1 MKKILIF
8 LTLLAGLMA
17 CTNQKTDFPDFIYT
31 TGYFPYQYP
40 VRTLVLGDYIYDNTN
55 DNNHKFLISAAMGG
69 VYANTQDRV
78 FDIEVASSLCSNVL
92 FASTLDT
99 VRLLPPAY
107 YTLSSSSKL
116 TIPAGEV
123 NGAIEVQLKDAFF
136 DDPLAIKLG
145 YVLPVRI
152 LKAANLDTV
161 LQGKS
166 SKINPDPRIDA
177 QWDILPRNFTMFAIN
192 FINPYHGMYLHRGTS
207 VVKNAA
213 ASVIETTV
221 YRTPFI
227 VDNEIWSLVTT
238 GKNQVTVSGNLR
250 STLIPGT
257 FKMNLSFSADGSC
270 TITQA
275 TGSTLT
281 ITGSG
286 KFTAGADTWGDKK
299 RDAIHIKYQLTS
311 GVNTYSATD
320 TLVIRDRAIKMQL
333 YKPVVFTK

>member
-1 MKKILIF
+1 MNKILIF
-8 LTLLAGLMA
+8 LTLLAVLTA
-17 CTNQKTDFPDFIYT
+17 CSNKKTDFPDFTYT

-78 FDIEVASSLCSNVL
+78 FDIEVASNLCTNVL

-99 VRLLPPAY
+99 VRLLPSAY
-107 YTLSSSSKL
+107 YTLSSTSKL

-123 NGAIEVQLKDAFF
+123 NGGIEVQLKDAFF

-145 YVLPVRI
+145 YVLPIRI
-152 LKAANLDTV
+152 VKAANLDSV

-166 SKINPDPRIDA
+166 SKVNPDPRIDG

-192 FINPYHGMYLHRGTS
+192 FVNPYHGNYLHRGTS

-213 ASVIETTV
+213 ASVLETSV

-227 VDNEIWSLVTT
+227 VDNEIWNLSTT
-238 GKNQVTVSGNLR
+238 GKNQVTVSGTLR
-250 STLIPGT
+250 STLITGT
-257 FKMNLSFSADGSC
+257 LKMILNFSADGSC

-275 TGSTLT
+275 AGSTFP
-281 ITGSG
+281 ITGTG
-286 KFTAGADTWGDKK
+286 KFTTGADTWGDKK

-320 TLVIRDRAIKMQL
+320 TLVIRDRAVKMQV
-333 YKPVVFTK
+333 YKPLVFTK

>member
-1 MKKILIF
+1 MNKILIF
-8 LTLLAGLMA
+8 LTLLAVLTA
-17 CTNQKTDFPDFIYT
+17 CSNKKTDFPDFVYT

-78 FDIEVASSLCSNVL
+78 FDIEVASSLCTSVL

-107 YTLSSSSKL
+107 YTLSSTSKL

-123 NGAIEVQLKDAFF
+123 NGGIEVQLKDAFF

-145 YVLPVRI
+145 YVLPIRI
-152 LKAANLDTV
+152 VKAANLDSV

-166 SKINPDPRIDA
+166 SKVNPDPRIDG

-192 FINPYHGMYLHRGTS
+192 FVNPYHGNYLHRGTS

-213 ASVIETTV
+213 ATVLETAV

-227 VDNEIWSLVTT
+227 VDNEIWYLSTT
-238 GKNQVTVSGNLR
+238 GKNQVTVSGALR
-250 STLIPGT
+250 STLITGT
-257 FKMNLSFSADGSC
+257 LKMVLNFAADGTC

-275 TGSTLT
+275 TGSAFT
-281 ITGSG
+281 ITGTG
-286 KFTAGADTWGDKK
+286 KFTTGADTWGDKK

-320 TLVIRDRAIKMQL
+320 TLVIRDRAVKMQV
-333 YKPVVFTK
+333 YKPLVFTK